1 MKLLRMESGIHETFA
16 YGIRNPWN
24 FCLWNTES
32 VKLLLMESG
41 IRETFADKNFPCGN
55 RNPGKFCLWNPQS
68 GKILLVEAVIGENF
82 AFEMWDLV
90 KFCLWNLE
98 SGKSLLVE
106 SWIRE
111 KFVCGIRNPGKVY
124 LWHPESWSLEFGI
137 QLKESEVLLT
147 IGIHNLSA
155 TDKDWNEVPGI
166 RNPRAWNP
174 ESSTILDSLAWGW
187 GERFSSCGRDTKLSS
202 CAVPFLAACTVFYAV
217 QGGSDFWICK
227 WNSRVWTLIQM
238 NDTEYCFLVLSQ
250 QLTIIRE
257 RLR

>member
-24 FCLWNTES
+24 FCSWNRES

-41 IRETFADKNFPCGN
+41 MRKNFPCGN

-82 AFEMWDLV
+82 AFEMWNPV

-111 KFVCGIRNPGKVY
+111 KFVCGIRNPGKVC

-155 TDKDWNEVPGI
+155 TEKDWNEVPGI

-174 ESSTILDSLAWGW
+174 ESSTILDSLAWGVRRAVW
-187 GERFSSCGRDTKLSS
+187 FLWTEYQAKLLCST
-202 CAVPFLAACTVFYAV
+202 VLAACTVFYAV
-217 QGGSDFWICK
+217 QGGNDFWICK

-238 NDTEYCFLVLSQ
+238 NATEYCFLVLSQ

>member
-41 IRETFADKNFPCGN
+41 IRETFAYKNFPCGN

-68 GKILLVEAVIGENF
+68 GKILLVEAVMGENF
-82 AFEMWDLV
+82 AFEMWNPV

-111 KFVCGIRNPGKVY
+111 KFVCGIRNPGKVC

-166 RNPRAWNP
+166 RNLRAWNP

-217 QGGSDFWICK
+217 QGGNDFWICK

-238 NDTEYCFLVLSQ
+238 NATEYCFLVLSQ
-250 QLTIIRE
+250 QLTIITE